1 MPGGQI
7 EWTEPLF
14 NHVFFL
20 TKVYFPILTFQSVYI
35 SSRTISTVLCQERVE
50 YLHLTGPG
58 SIPGHTQLA
67 VTRPK
72 GLGCDTPSSEPG
84 YSLTDQLTLTD
95 WEDGDEMLS
104 AEHMTAKLGFTK

>member
-1 MPGGQI
+1 MSRHIDGDWLRYELLRNTQI
-7 EWTEPLF
+7 S
-14 NHVFFL
+14 NVDC
-20 TKVYFPILTFQSVYI
+20 
-35 SSRTISTVLCQERVE
+35 CQERVE

-67 VTRPK
+67 VSKPR

-84 YSLTDQLTLTD
+84 FSLTEQLSLTD
-95 WEDGDEMLS
+95 WEEGDEMLS